1 MGDLDSWRKLD
12 SLASIGLREAWLWS
26 RAVHR
31 LCDSIEHSTDGL
43 NNQVDA
49 MLLAVAYRNVHR
61 GVTMVAAHLAPERA
75 PRVTEAIGRADE
87 VAGGA
92 LKVRDM
98 LEHFDSYEAGT
109 GDEQQVGVH
118 RSKRVPDEDL
128 AKSHQIHYRRDETF
142 TLVVAGH
149 ELRVSA
155 VREATRILIDG
166 LHAHA

>member
-1 MGDLDSWRKLD
+1 MADLDSWRKLD

-31 LCDSIEHSTDGL
+31 LCNSIEHSTDDL

-61 GVTMVAAHLAPERA
+61 GVTMAAGHLAPDRA
-75 PRVTEAIGRADE
+75 SRVRKSIGRADE

-98 LEHFDSYEAGT
+98 LEHFDSYEVGT
-109 GDEQQVGVH
+109 GDEQQGGVQ
-118 RSKRVPDEDL
+118 RSKRVPDEGL

-155 VREATRILIDG
+155 VRGATRILIDG